1 MNDPHVVALIYKIQT
16 RRSIDYD
23 KAPPL
28 GIRRE
33 DLDIS
38 VSDGEVRISF
48 TDAHHSTADEAR
60 QAVDGFIEAWE
71 IVTGLT
77 RGPGEF
83 GLKFHDAEII
93 DRAPSPG
100 QIRRTGGAKLSFGGP
115 SQFHFSVDAY
125 PPPPPDF
132 KVSDGL
138 ALMYRQYERYRLGR
152 ATLAS
157 VAYFCFTCIRCLG
170 KESGGP
176 TKHFQISQNVLDAV
190 RILSSRKGG
199 GEGRKADA
207 ARIDW
212 TQEERHWLEE
222 AVHALVL
229 RVAERDMNPNAA
241 LPQITRSN
249 LRPSAGNPMPN
260 VGVKP
265 VTYTAS

>member
-16 RRSIDYD
+16 EPSIDYD
-23 KAPPL
+23 RAPFL
-28 GIRRE
+28 ETCRE
-33 DLDIS
+33 DFNIT
-38 VSDGEVRISF
+38 VGDGEVHIAFR
-48 TDAHHSTADEAR
+48 DVHYSTAAEAR
-60 QAVDGFIEAWE
+60 QAVDGLIEAWE
-71 IVTGLT
+71 VVTGLT

-83 GLKFHDAEII
+83 GLKFHDAVII

-100 QIRRTGGAKLSFGGP
+100 QIRRTGGAKFSHGGP
-115 SQFHFSVDAY
+115 SHFRFSVDAY

-157 VAYFCFTCIRCLG
+157 VAYFCFTCIKSLG

-176 TKHFQISQNVLDAV
+176 VKHFQISQKVLNAV
-190 RILSSRKGG
+190 RILSSQKGG

-212 TQEERHWLEE
+212 SQEERRWLEE
-222 AVHALVL
+222 AVHALVF
-229 RVAERDMNPNAA
+229 RVAERDMDPKVA
-241 LPQITRSN
+241 LPLITKSN
-249 LRPSAGNPMPN
+249 LRPSAGSTMPN